1 MIPTPPLTAFRHGL
15 HRMNAAMSRHD
26 RLHPVGNRATHP
38 MGLRR
43 GRARAAWCL
52 LAMLLVAAPVVVPG
66 AATAQGLP
74 QPGSR
79 GQMLYGNHCIACH
92 TTQMH
97 WRDKR
102 LVTDWPSL
110 KVQVRRW
117 QGTAQLNWSEED
129 IDDVARFLNDAYYQL
144 PGGKVAG
151 LRLR

>member
-1 MIPTPPLTAFRHGL
+1 MTLRKAASGGRGLIGAMNLAAKKLPACALPPA
-15 HRMNAAMSRHD
+15 S
-26 RLHPVGNRATHP
+26 
-38 MGLRR
+38 
-43 GRARAAWCL
+43 GRAARHLKRWAGVWALALPLAA
-52 LAMLLVAAPVVVPG
+52 A
-66 AATAQGLP
+66 AQGLP

-97 WRDKR
+97 WRDRK

-129 IDDVARFLNDAYYQL
+129 IDDVARFLNDTYYRLQGARVAVL
-144 PGGKVAG
+144 PSA
-151 LRLR
+151 R

>member
-1 MIPTPPLTAFRHGL
+1 MIPTPPLTAFRHGP

-38 MGLRR
+38 RGLRR

-79 GQMLYGNHCIACH
+79 GQMLYLAEP
-92 TTQMH
+92 
-97 WRDKR
+97 DR
-102 LVTDWPSL
+102 LTVTWQRAADALGQGEYTFQALLASDGTLTFQYQTLTGDRVDHATVGIPAID
-110 KVQVRRW
+110 VR
-117 QGTAQLNWSEED
+117 
-129 IDDVARFLNDAYYQL
+129 
-144 PGGKVAG
+144 
-151 LRLR
+151 